1 MTQHLVFL
9 LLGVSSGAVFAALA
23 LGLVVTYRSSGV
35 INFAT
40 GSVALLTAYVYGYLR
55 QGQLF
60 SLIPGTKKTFS
71 VHHTFG
77 LWSGLVVAL
86 LIAGI
91 IGLVL
96 HLVVFRPLRNAPPVA
111 RAVASLGVSV
121 IITSSITA
129 RLGTT
134 GVAVDPIYP
143 TGAWTVAGVRISSDR
158 IYFALTIIAAAV
170 VLSALFKYT
179 RFGLAT
185 RAAAESEK
193 GAYVSGISPDRI
205 AAWNW
210 VLSSMVAG
218 LAGILIAPIVPVVP
232 IAYTLFIVPALAA
245 AIMGRFQYVGIAVVA
260 GLAIGM
266 LQSEATYLQTKYT
279 WLPASGLAELIPLAL
294 VLLVLVVRARPLPSR
309 GALIVRSLGRAPRP
323 RHPLLTTL
331 LPTAAAVVGLLVLND
346 RYRAGL
352 ITSLIFSVIG
362 LSLVVVTGYAGQ
374 VSLAQLTLA
383 GAAGFSLGPI
393 ADDWGLPFPIAPLAA
408 ALAATV
414 LGVIVGLPALR
425 IRGLTVA
432 VVTLTLAYTLEAIWF
447 RNLDFVTSSG
457 IVIKDPKLFGYNL
470 GIGSGADYP
479 RVRFG
484 LMCLL
489 VLVVVALGVAW
500 LRTSKLGSR
509 MLAVRANERS
519 AAAAGIDVVRTK
531 LSAFAIAAFVA
542 GLGGSLLAYRQG
554 TVTYE
559 SFTALG
565 GLALFTTVYL
575 AGITSVSGGILAG
588 ILASGGLV
596 YIAVDAN
603 LSTGIWY
610 DVISGIGLILTVIL
624 NPEGIV
630 GPAHALLE
638 QRRSKLRGRISEI
651 IVGGPLPAR
660 DRTLRVLKDDA
671 PSALEVRNLSVR
683 YGGVVAVDDVSFDV
697 PEGLIVGL
705 IGPNGAGKT
714 TLIDALSAFAP
725 GEGSVSMGGLDLN
738 GLKPYQRTRAG
749 LGRTFQAIE
758 LYDDLSVEENVGVG
772 LTAATGRTDRPDDD
786 VLRDIFGLLGLEEVR
801 DRPAGELSQ
810 GQRQLVSI
818 ARVLAGRPKVLLL
831 DEPAGGLDATESH
844 WLGDRLRDIRD
855 SGITILMVDHD
866 MSLVLSLCDQIHVLN
881 FGKTIASGSPA
892 QIRSNRDVAAAYL
905 GSTHAE
911 EVSA

>member
-40 GSVALLTAYVYGYLR
+40 GSIALLTAYTYGYLR
-55 QGQLF
+55 QGKIF
-60 SLIPGTKKTFS
+60 SLIPGTNQTYDIG
-71 VHHTFG
+71 HTFG
-77 LWSGLVVAL
+77 LWSGLVVSL
-86 LIAGI
+86 LVAGLF
-91 IGLVL
+91 GLIL
-96 HLVVFRPLRNAPPVA
+96 HLVVFRPLRSAPPVA

-121 IITSSITA
+121 IVTSGITA

-134 GVAVDPIYP
+134 GVAVQQIYP
-143 TGAWTVAGVRISSDR
+143 AGAWKVFGVRISSDR
-158 IYFALTIIAAAV
+158 IYFALTIIGVAV
-170 VLSALFKYT
+170 VLSALYKFT

-205 AAWNW
+205 AAYNW
-210 VLSSMVAG
+210 ILSSMVAG

-245 AIMGRFQYVGIAVVA
+245 AIMGRFQYLGAAAVA

-266 LQSEATYLQTKYT
+266 LQSEAQYLQTKYT
-279 WLPASGLAELIPLAL
+279 WLPASGLPELIPLVL

-309 GALIVRSLGRAPRP
+309 GAVVVRTLGRAPRP
-323 RHPLLTTL
+323 RHPLLTTVV
-331 LPTAAAVVGLLVLND
+331 PTAAAVVGLLVLND

-352 ITSLIFSVIG
+352 ITSLIFAVIG

-383 GAAGFSLGPI
+383 GAAGFSLGPL
-393 ADDWGLPFPIAPLAA
+393 ADHLGLPFPIAPLVA
-408 ALAATV
+408 ALVATV
-414 LGVIVGLPALR
+414 LGVVVGLPALR

-432 VVTLTLAYTLEAIWF
+432 VVTLTLAYTLEAVWF

-457 IVIKDPKLFGYNL
+457 IEIKTPKLFGYDL

-484 LMCLL
+484 LLCLL
-489 VLVVVALGVAW
+489 VLVGVALAVAK
-500 LRTSKLGSR
+500 LRNSRLGSQ

-519 AAAAGIDVVRTK
+519 AAAAGIDVVRVK
-531 LSAFAIAAFVA
+531 LAAFAIAAFIA

-575 AGITSVSGGILAG
+575 AGVTSVSGGILAG
-588 ILASGGLV
+588 IMASGGLL
-596 YIAVDAN
+596 YIAIDKTF
-603 LSTGIWY
+603 STGVWY
-610 DVISGIGLILTVIL
+610 DVISGFGLILTVIL

-630 GPAHALLE
+630 GPAHVLVE
-638 QRRSKLRGRISEI
+638 QRRQSRLGKLSTAILA
-651 IVGGPLPAR
+651 GPLAAR
-660 DRTLRVLKDDA
+660 DRALRVVTDEL
-671 PSALEVRNLSVR
+671 PTALEVRDLSVR
-683 YGGVVAVDDVSFDV
+683 YGGVVAVDDVSFAV
-697 PEGLIVGL
+697 KEGLIVGL

-725 GEGSVSMGGLDLN
+725 GEGTVVLGDRDLRQ
-738 GLKPYQRTRAG
+738 LKPFERTRAG

-758 LYDDLSVEENVGVG
+758 LYDDLSVEENVIVG
-772 LTAATGRTDRPDDD
+772 LTAATGRMERPSDD
-786 VLRDIFGLLGLEEVR
+786 VLHDIFALLGLEQVR

-881 FGKTIASGSPA
+881 FGRIIASGTPA
-892 QIRSNRDVAAAYL
+892 EIRANRDVAAAYL

-911 EVSA
+911 QVTV

>member
-23 LGLVVTYRSSGV
+23 LGLVLTYRSSGV

-40 GSVALLTAYVYGYLR
+40 GSIALLSAYNYGYLR
-55 QGQLF
+55 QGKAF
-60 SLIPGTKKTFS
+60 SPIPGTKS
-71 VHHTFG
+71 VFGVGHVFG
-77 LWSGLVVAL
+77 LWSALVVSLIIAAL
-86 LIAGI
+86 
-91 IGLVL
+91 IGLLL
-96 HLVVFRPLRNAPPVA
+96 HLLVFRPLRQAPPVA

-121 IITSSITA
+121 IITSDITA

-134 GVAVDPIYP
+134 GVAVGPIFP
-143 TGAWTVAGVRISSDR
+143 SATWTVFGVRVSSDR
-158 IYFALTIIAAAV
+158 IYLALTIIGAAM
-170 VLSALFKYT
+170 VLGALFKFT

-205 AAWNW
+205 AALNW
-210 VLSSMVAG
+210 MLSSMVAG
-218 LAGILIAPIVPVVP
+218 LAGILIAPSVTPVP

-245 AIMGRFQYVGIAVVA
+245 AIMGRFQYLGAAVAA
-260 GLAIGM
+260 GLLIGM

-279 WLPASGLAELIPLAL
+279 WLPASGLPELIPLAL

-309 GALIVRSLGRAPRP
+309 GAVIVSTLGKAPRP
-323 RHPLLTTL
+323 RNPWLAAA
-331 LPTAAAVVGLLVLND
+331 LPTVLAVVALVVLND

-352 ITSLIFSVIG
+352 ITSLIFAVIG
-362 LSLVVVTGYAGQ
+362 VSLVVVTGYAGQ

-383 GAAGFSLGPI
+383 GAAGFLLGPL
-393 ADDWGLPFPIAPLAA
+393 ADDLGLPFPLAPLVA
-408 ALAATV
+408 ALLATV
-414 LGVIVGLPALR
+414 LGVVVGLPALR

-432 VVTLTLAYTLEAIWF
+432 VVTLALAYTLEAVWF

-457 IVIKDPKLFGYNL
+457 IVIKSPHLFGYDL

-484 LMCLL
+484 LLCLV
-489 VLVVVALGVAW
+489 VLVGVAFGVAR
-500 LRTSKLGSR
+500 LRTSRLGSQ

-531 LSAFAIAAFVA
+531 LAAFAIAAFIA

-588 ILASGGLV
+588 FLASGGLL
-596 YIAVDAN
+596 YITIDQT

-610 DVISGIGLILTVIL
+610 DVISGIGLILTVIM

-630 GPAHALLE
+630 GPAHQLVE
-638 QRRSKLRGRISEI
+638 QRRARRRGALDEV
-651 IVGGPLPAR
+651 IVEGPLGKR
-660 DRTLRVLKDDA
+660 DRSLRVVDDTA
-671 PSALEVRNLSVR
+671 PVALSVSRLSVR

-697 PEGLIVGL
+697 GTGLIVGL

-714 TLIDALSAFAP
+714 TLIDAISGFTPADGSVAL
-725 GEGSVSMGGLDLN
+725 EGSALDD
-738 GLKPYQRTRAG
+738 LKPFQRTRAG

-758 LYDDLSVEENVGVG
+758 LYDDLSVEENVLVG
-772 LTAATGRTDRPDDD
+772 ITAATGRMERPAADM
-786 VLRDIFGLLGLEEVR
+786 LHDIFGLLRLEQVR

-818 ARVLAGRPKVLLL
+818 ARVLAGRPRVLLL

-855 SGITILMVDHD
+855 SGVTIVMVDHD

-881 FGKTIASGSPA
+881 FGAVIASGTPA
-892 QIRSNRDVAAAYL
+892 QVRANRDVAAAYL